1 MEAPRKF
8 VVKRVPYVYKSQIA
22 AEMDALMREWYANL
36 GQMISPEELKIC
48 REVDYAEIVEAERIE
63 AAALAARKPV
73 YGTPEFWKV
82 HWEKKRGTGCPP
94 NNEGARGT
102 GCPPKGA
109 KAKQTTA
116 SPKCAK

>member
-8 VVKRVPYVYKSQIA
+8 VVKKVPYVYKSHIA

-36 GQMISPEELKIC
+36 GQTISPEELKIC

-73 YGTPEFWKV
+73 YGTPEFWKA
-82 HWEKKRGTGCPP
+82 HWEKKRGAGGPP

-109 KAKQTTA
+109 AKKQTTA

>member
-36 GQMISPEELKIC
+36 GQTISPEELKIC

-63 AAALAARKPV
+63 AAAVAAIKPV
-73 YGTPEFWKV
+73 YGTPEFWKA
-82 HWEKKRGTGCPP
+82 HWEKKRGA
-94 NNEGARGT
+94 EGVRGT